1 MNADPHAPTD
11 LELTELLRRRP
22 VIAMVGASARS
33 DRPSHSVMESL
44 MDQGYPVI
52 PVNPNES
59 SVLGQ
64 RCYPDLHA
72 VPRRVDLVDVFRRPE
87 HTPAIAR
94 AAAEVGART
103 LWLQIGVVNEEAAA
117 IARAAGLVV
126 VMDRCTKVEH
136 GRLIGGPFAD
146 RGPGLTSE
154 AESDPIGL
162 CRDCRNARQVP
173 AQHTTYWLCRRAAD
187 DPTFPRY
194 PRLPI
199 RACRGFG
206 WTSG

>member
-1 MNADPHAPTD
+1 
-11 LELTELLRRRP
+11 
-22 VIAMVGASARS
+22 
-33 DRPSHSVMESL
+33 ME
-44 MDQGYPVI
+44 QGYTVI

-64 RCYPDLHA
+64 RCYPELYA
-72 VPRRVDLVDVFRRPE
+72 VPRRVDLIDVFRRPE

-94 AAAEVGART
+94 AAAEVGALT
-103 LWLQIGVVNEEAAA
+103 LWLQIGVVSDEAAA

-136 GRLIGGPFAD
+136 ARLIGVPFVDA
-146 RGPGLTSE
+146 GPGASATP
-154 AESDPIGL
+154 APDPVGL
-162 CRDCRNARQVP
+162 CRHCRHAREVP
-173 AQHTTYWLCRRAAD
+173 AERATYWLCRRSVD
-187 DPTFPRY
+187 DPSFPRY

-206 WTSG
+206 WRAE